1 MPSIHDLPT
10 YVRPYILFIGGVTL
24 HFMISVS
31 PNAWFLS
38 GLVRL
43 GELSVRVKKSLGFD
57 LRIVSLRLSSVV
69 LECKKG
75 FLFSFISDTKHI
87 Q

>member
-1 MPSIHDLPT
+1 
-10 YVRPYILFIGGVTL
+10 
-24 HFMISVS
+24 MISVS

-43 GELSVRVKKSLGFD
+43 GELSVRVKKCLGFD
-57 LRIVSLRLSSVV
+57 LRIVSFRLSSVV
-69 LECKKG
+69 LEGKKG

>member
-24 HFMISVS
+24 HFMISVQMLG
-31 PNAWFLS
+31 FLS

-43 GELSVRVKKSLGFD
+43 GELSVQVETCLGFD
-57 LRIVSLRLSSVV
+57 LRIVIFRLKVMYFRRLCWRV
-69 LECKKG
+69 KR
-75 FLFSFISDTKHI
+75 FFI
-87 Q
+87 